1 MTSPLVI
8 EDGWPRSRET
18 AGLARRIGAVNWFQR
33 TATTRDPTHR
43 IAHALGTHAALLGLD
58 GPGSVDVMRPW
69 EGRADIRGQ
78 RTDVTRPQWDLAL
91 RGPFERVRKAMLTSK
106 RAHGSPLILPSGE
119 ALLMRPDALPVSQD
133 ELWDR
138 LEGPADDR
146 LSGAAL
152 RILVDRVLWELG
164 MMLLWEM
171 VGDLVGPNPYAPL
184 LVIYEEGF
192 YPLDLSPL
200 RARLWAPT

>member
-1 MTSPLVI
+1 
-8 EDGWPRSRET
+8 
-18 AGLARRIGAVNWFQR
+18 
-33 TATTRDPTHR
+33 
-43 IAHALGTHAALLGLD
+43 
-58 GPGSVDVMRPW
+58 
-69 EGRADIRGQ
+69 
-78 RTDVTRPQWDLAL
+78 
-91 RGPFERVRKAMLTSK
+91 
-106 RAHGSPLILPSGE
+106 
-119 ALLMRPDALPVSQD
+119 MRPDALPVSQD